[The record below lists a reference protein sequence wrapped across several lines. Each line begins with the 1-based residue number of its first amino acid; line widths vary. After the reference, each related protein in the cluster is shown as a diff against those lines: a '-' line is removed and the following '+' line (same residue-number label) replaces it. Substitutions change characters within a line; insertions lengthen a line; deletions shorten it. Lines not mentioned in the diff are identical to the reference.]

1 MTTTKVG
8 PKGQVVIPKAVR
20 DQLAIRPGDEVV
32 VEAVDGEARVRRLP
46 AGEAL
51 LGLLEDGAGT
61 ADIEAEHRRELEREE
76 RKIAYWDERERA
88 RRS

>member
-76 RKIAYWDERERA
+76 RKTAYAAERERA